1 MLLQF
6 KSILFRNGQERM
18 FYILR
23 ITAVKVTLHLKK
35 DWIKNLNNNF
45 PLRVVFSLFSRCL
58 ICDETLYLVF
68 DILRITSA
76 IATHALRRTALKQ
89 LNTISATAFE

>member
-1 MLLQF
+1 
-6 KSILFRNGQERM
+6 M

-23 ITAVKVTLHLKK
+23 ITTAKVTLHLKK
-35 DWIKNLNNNF
+35 DWLKNLNNNF

-58 ICDETLYLVF
+58 ISYETLFLVF
-68 DILRITSA
+68 HILRITSA

>member
-1 MLLQF
+1 
-6 KSILFRNGQERM
+6 M
-18 FYILR
+18 FDILR
-23 ITAVKVTLHLKK
+23 VTTAKAILHLKK
-35 DWIKNLNNNF
+35 DWLKNLNNNF

-58 ICDETLYLVF
+58 ICYETLYLVF
-68 DILRITSA
+68 HILRITSA

>member
-1 MLLQF
+1 
-6 KSILFRNGQERM
+6 M

-23 ITAVKVTLHLKK
+23 ITAAKVTLHLKK

-45 PLRVVFSLFSRCL
+45 PLRVVFSLFSWCL

-76 IATHALRRTALKQ
+76 IATHALRSTGLKQ
-89 LNTISATAFE
+89 LIIPPQLLPENKERNVRMLFSS

>member
-1 MLLQF
+1 
-6 KSILFRNGQERM
+6 M

-23 ITAVKVTLHLKK
+23 ITAAKVTLHLKK

-58 ICDETLYLVF
+58 ICYETLYLVF
-68 DILRITSA
+68 HILRITSA

>member
-1 MLLQF
+1 ML
-6 KSILFRNGQERM
+6 
-18 FYILR
+18 YILR
-23 ITAVKVTLHLKK
+23 ITTAKATLHLKK
-35 DWIKNLNNNF
+35 DWLKNLNNNF

>member
-1 MLLQF
+1 
-6 KSILFRNGQERM
+6 M

-23 ITAVKVTLHLKK
+23 ITTAKATLHLKK
-35 DWIKNLNNNF
+35 DWLKKLNNNF
-45 PLRVVFSLFSRCL
+45 TLRVVLSLFSRCL
-58 ICDETLYLVF
+58 ICYETLYLVF
-68 DILRITSA
+68 HILRITSA